1 LADRRLE
8 VRIAN
13 LAETS
18 VWVEAD
24 EPIPA
29 GVQYV
34 RVTFKGPRA
43 AIGFEARITGRDGRR
58 MLLKIAARDTRGRAI
73 FKRWSRGQ
81 NVSPDDACPEVLG
94 GIARVDDLLHDLEVV
109 RSGEGAE

>member
-1 LADRRLE
+1 MTTYQVPTTATLELLELPDRRVE

-13 LAETS
+13 FAETN

-58 MLLKIAARDTRGRAI
+58 LLLKIAARDTRVRAI
-73 FKRWSRGQ
+73 FKRWARGQ
-81 NVSPDDACPEVLG
+81 NVSLTALAAVT
-94 GIARVDDLLHDLEVV
+94 
-109 RSGEGAE
+109 